1 MTDLPSSDLRHH
13 HRLGVFHAEAFR
25 VINGVHHGEAIG
37 SNTPPCL
44 GDTYM
49 LNTKAQLCEL
59 GLHKKSSDNRK
70 LIFAV
75 SPGCALEPT
84 GTAALLSSRLT
95 FMTQIGVTI
104 EVFLIACTVLAQDRP
119 TPHVY
124 LYATT
129 PIAPATAYTLI
140 KIETS
145 PRNLPFAQL
154 SGMSFGRGTRVTLA
168 SGVQRQVEKL
178 SPGIRV
184 LTRDN
189 GPQPIKWVGK
199 RTVQAVGA
207 FAPVVIS
214 QDALGN
220 TEDLTLS
227 QQHRMM
233 ISDWRAEVMIGSK
246 DVLIRAADLVNGS
259 TIYIRSGGFVEYTQ
273 LVFDDHQII
282 YAEGIPAESLHM
294 TQDLLG
300 QMPSDVAHEVLRAF
314 PDLPGSSQKP
324 SRIPLDTV
332 DAVNLLR
339 QTGRF

>member
-1 MTDLPSSDLRHH
+1 MTHLPSSELRSEHV
-13 HRLGVFHAEAFR
+13 LGVFRAEDFR
-25 VINGVHHGEAIG
+25 VTSGVQHGDALG
-37 SNTPPCL
+37 ADATPCL
-44 GDTYM
+44 GDTYT
-49 LNTKAQLCEL
+49 LDARAQLSEL
-59 GLHKKSSDNRK
+59 GLHQKSAESRK
-70 LIFAV
+70 PIFGV
-75 SPGCALEPT
+75 VPGSLLEPA
-84 GTAALLSSRLT
+84 GTVALLSSRLT

-104 EVFLIACTVLAQDRP
+104 EAFVIACTVVTRDRP
-119 TPHVY
+119 APRFY

-129 PIAPATAYTLI
+129 PIEPATPYTLI
-140 KIETS
+140 KIEAN
-145 PRNLPFAQL
+145 PRDLPFTQL

-168 SGVQRQVEKL
+168 SGVQRRVEDL

-207 FAPVVIS
+207 FAPVVIA

-220 TEDLTLS
+220 SEDLTLS

-233 ISDWRAEVMIGSK
+233 ISDWRAEVMMGSR
-246 DVLIRAADLVNGS
+246 DVLIRAADLVNDD
-259 TIYIRSGGFVEYTQ
+259 TIYVRSGGFVEYTQ

-282 YAEGIPAESLHM
+282 YAEGIPTESLHM
-294 TQDLLG
+294 TAELLA
-300 QMPSDVAHEVLRAF
+300 QMPTDIAQEVLRAF
-314 PDLPGSSQKP
+314 PDLPGSTQKP
-324 SRIPLDTV
+324 SRIPLETA